1 MSRHC
6 PKCNGVV
13 YSRRHKF
20 CGFCG
25 ARLPAEF
32 LFSEEERA
40 ALAKEDAEAG
50 RQRKARKAKDETDEE
65 ERRKGDSSA
74 A

>member
-1 MSRHC
+1 
-6 PKCNGVV
+6 
-13 YSRRHKF
+13 
-20 CGFCG
+20 
-25 ARLPAEF
+25 LPAEF

-50 RQRKARKAKDETDEE
+50 RQRKARKAKDEADEE